1 MNASMMPCKG
11 EYCKTTCQQWYR
23 SILAPA
29 GSVTVTCKEF
39 SVFAF
44 YPRGGAVCDEECLL
58 PEIRKDRYPS
68 PTGFGLLCRPDSC
81 DAAVQARYRQDAKVL
96 SSGLG
101 ALECPCNWFGSD
113 CQDDWVPVQQVQ
125 KEVLGDFEMTY
136 LTIDKKAW
144 RKVMKDYRPGSILR
158 VQHLDQNGIPR
169 EQPYALAGKSE
180 EGVLEILTGPPP
192 EGLREVVV
200 EVAHAV
206 RRCATGPC
214 GLFVNP
220 VISGFFNGRYSFLMD
235 GLQSVKQVAI
245 VSSGVG
251 LSGVKAAITELLP
264 KDLGIHV
271 FYGIRDLI
279 NLPYLNFWQNLVA
292 QKRLT
297 FTLLVSGSSSGAGDL
312 QDAVQKGV
320 ALLEAARSKS
330 NVPEPLRPRNK
341 SKSGKIYAQQAIALD
356 FLAGGLAEVGATL
369 EDTAVI
375 ICGRNELLIE
385 TPRLLQ
391 AGCQLDSV
399 RSPGFQFGGIMRGFD
414 PGPRVHQH
422 LKRAVPNSMEMDG
435 DGARLVTPW
444 RW

>member
-1 MNASMMPCKG
+1 MCYKMGHLFDPQPHKIHRFHRSFLAAKWPMAMGLRPF
-11 EYCKTTCQQWYR
+11 CQ
-23 SILAPA
+23 
-29 GSVTVTCKEF
+29 
-39 SVFAF
+39 
-44 YPRGGAVCDEECLL
+44 
-58 PEIRKDRYPS
+58 DRYPS

-158 VQHLDQNGIPR
+158 VQHLDQNGILR

-297 FTLLVSGSSSGAGDL
+297 FTLLVSGHLGEESGRTLRISIYPFLGLELHEAGFY
-312 QDAVQKGV
+312 AV
-320 ALLEAARSKS
+320 
-330 NVPEPLRPRNK
+330 
-341 SKSGKIYAQQAIALD
+341 
-356 FLAGGLAEVGATL
+356 
-369 EDTAVI
+369 
-375 ICGRNELLIE
+375 
-385 TPRLLQ
+385 
-391 AGCQLDSV
+391 
-399 RSPGFQFGGIMRGFD
+399 
-414 PGPRVHQH
+414 
-422 LKRAVPNSMEMDG
+422 
-435 DGARLVTPW
+435 
-444 RW
+444 